1 VNQRKGR
8 YIHTR
13 ASSRQV
19 PDLLQAIF
27 ASELVSPS
35 RCIWV
40 VSPWITDI
48 PVIDNRANQ
57 FLTIEPLWAGRS
69 VRLSE
74 VIHKLLS
81 LGTSVHIATRPDE
94 HNKSFIDLMNLAV
107 KEGLPAKTHL
117 AAELHEKGIL
127 GDYYYLSGSMN
138 FTYNGISLNEESVH
152 YVTDMN
158 VVAENRVV
166 LASRWGGE
174 INVG

>member
-1 VNQRKGR
+1 MIKGR

-27 ASELVSPS
+27 ASELVSKS

-40 VSPWITDI
+40 ISPWITDI

-57 FLTIEPLWAGRS
+57 FLSMEPLWAGRH

-81 LGTSVHIATRPDE
+81 LGTTVQIATRPIE
-94 HNKSFIDLMNLAV
+94 HNKNFIDIIKIAR
-107 KEGLPAKTHL
+107 KEGLPAQIHI
-117 AAELHEKGIL
+117 ASELHEKGIL

-152 YVTDMN
+152 YDTN
-158 VVAENRVV
+158 KNIVAENRVV
-166 LASRWGGE
+166 LANRWGSE